1 MSAPDVG
8 APLAGRR
15 ALVTGGSSGIG
26 RATVERLARDGAAVA
41 INYVGSSESADG
53 LAAELTAAGA
63 HAVAVAARRLQ
74 RAAGPGDVL

>member
-41 INYVGSSESADG
+41 IN
-53 LAAELTAAGA
+53 
-63 HAVAVAARRLQ
+63 
-74 RAAGPGDVL
+74 